1 MAAVDGGRRSDLSTR
16 AVSAVVMVAVA
27 GGALWLG
34 GWAWGAFVALVGL
47 GVLWEWI
54 GLVRGFVASPVR
66 RGLWHAAGFGYI
78 GLAASVLVILRGLQ
92 AGLGALLMVVAGV
105 VATDICAYFA
115 GRTIGGPK
123 IAPRISPSKTWSG
136 LIGGMLGAGLA
147 VLAVSVLVELQANA
161 IAWQAIGQQTGKAPL
176 LLAAQSADLT
186 LAFAGMVM
194 AVVAQ
199 AGDFGESWMKR
210 RAGIKDSGNLIPGH
224 GGLFDR
230 ADGMLAVLFV
240 LGVVMLAKAMTN
252 P

>member
-1 MAAVDGGRRSDLSTR
+1 MAAAEGARKSDLPVR
-16 AVSAVVMVAVA
+16 ALSAVVMVAVA

-34 GWAWGAFVALVGL
+34 GWAWTVFVALVAL
-47 GVLWEWI
+47 GVLAEWI
-54 GLVRGFVASPVR
+54 GLVRGFVASPAR

-78 GLAASVLVILRGLQ
+78 GLAASVLVILRGSQ
-92 AGLGALLMVVAGV
+92 AGLGALLLVVGGV

-115 GRTIGGPK
+115 GRTFGGPK
-123 IAPRISPSKTWSG
+123 IAPRVSPSKTWSG
-136 LIGGMLGAGLA
+136 LIGGMLGAGLV
-147 VLAVSVLVELQANA
+147 VLAGSVFVELQANSV
-161 IAWQAIGQQTGKAPL
+161 AWQAIGQQTGKAPL
-176 LLAAQSADLT
+176 LLAAQSVDPT
-186 LAFAGMVM
+186 LAIAGMVM
-194 AVVAQ
+194 AVIAQ

-210 RAGIKDSGNLIPGH
+210 RAGVKDSGHLIPGH

>member
-1 MAAVDGGRRSDLSTR
+1 MAARSDLSVR
-16 AVSAVVMVAVA
+16 AASGVAMVAVA

-34 GWAWGAFVALVGL
+34 GWAWTVFVAVVSL
-47 GVLWEWI
+47 GVLREWV
-54 GLVRGFVASPVR
+54 GLVRGFVASPAR
-66 RGLWHAAGFGYI
+66 RGLWHAAGFGYV
-78 GLAASVLVILRGLQ
+78 GLAASVLVILRGSQ

-115 GRTIGGPK
+115 GRTIGGPR

-136 LIGGMLGAGLA
+136 LLGGMLGAGLV
-147 VLAVSVLVELQANA
+147 VLGVSILVELQTNA

-186 LAFAGMVM
+186 LVFAGMVM
-194 AVVAQ
+194 AAVAQ

-210 RAGIKDSGNLIPGH
+210 RAGVKDSGPLIPGH